1 MRAAF
6 LLPLALAA
14 CAALANPLDPLPEGG
29 GWRVTAIAG
38 APVPTGAEVTIE
50 RPDSRGISG
59 RAGCNRYGGQIS
71 ATGARLKI
79 GPLMATE
86 MFCVDL
92 MTVEQAFFAALDQVD
107 SARST
112 ATGVELLAGDRVVI
126 TATKQVRFP

>member
-14 CAALANPLDPLPEGG
+14 CAALANPLNPLPEGG
-29 GWRVTAIAG
+29 GWHVTAIAG

-59 RAGCNRYGGQIS
+59 RAGCNRYI
-71 ATGARLKI
+71 
-79 GPLMATE
+79 
-86 MFCVDL
+86 D
-92 MTVEQAFFAALDQVD
+92 FA
-107 SARST
+107 
-112 ATGVELLAGDRVVI
+112 AGDRVVI